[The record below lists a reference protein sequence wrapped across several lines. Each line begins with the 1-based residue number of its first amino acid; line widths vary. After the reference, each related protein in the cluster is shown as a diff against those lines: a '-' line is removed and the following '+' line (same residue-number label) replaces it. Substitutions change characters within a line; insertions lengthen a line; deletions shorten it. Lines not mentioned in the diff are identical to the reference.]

1 MIPSYD
7 LAYNSNLDVHQP
19 YPESHFNPASNFTS
33 QAHSQH
39 SRENSHRHSSAEERE
54 ASLRRESPG
63 VRAMDTNYHSQNVL
77 VTGMKSSIDN
87 HNYKSLASSIRQPMH
102 TKSSN
107 YQSLRQL
114 ENTSQHTRVKNQQ
127 SMPGRRSKQIINLR
141 SVPAPPKT
149 QSASRPSHLA
159 RRGPYVRQGSEF
171 PKIAAQYNNK

>member
-1 MIPSYD
+1 
-7 LAYNSNLDVHQP
+7 
-19 YPESHFNPASNFTS
+19 
-33 QAHSQH
+33 
-39 SRENSHRHSSAEERE
+39 
-54 ASLRRESPG
+54 
-63 VRAMDTNYHSQNVL
+63 MDTNYHSQNVL

-87 HNYKSLASSIRQPMH
+87 HNYKSLASSSIRQPMH